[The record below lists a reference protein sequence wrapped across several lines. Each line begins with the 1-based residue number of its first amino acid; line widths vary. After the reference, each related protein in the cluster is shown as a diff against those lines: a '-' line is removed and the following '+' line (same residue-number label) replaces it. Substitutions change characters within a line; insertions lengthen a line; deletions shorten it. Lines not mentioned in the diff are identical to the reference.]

1 MQSNV
6 IKCCQI
12 LSNVIKN
19 CLSRFIVASRR
30 SILSPPLWLS
40 LCILDDV
47 CSYPEEYWQYFD
59 QKYQKLLITLIKFP
73 RMTFSIPS
81 VFQCTGNFWREDRF
95 NSLFTIFGSE
105 IQKTFDQILNDDFF
119 NPCVNVPATGITLNL
134 CALTILRTL
143 KIFIRNTITKS
154 Y

>member
-12 LSNVIKN
+12 LSNCIKCN
-19 CLSRFIVASRR
+19 KKSCLSRFIVASRR

-59 QKYQKLLITLIKFP
+59 QKYKKTIDHFDQDLGKLVWSNFQGWLFQSHLHLNVLASEITL
-73 RMTFSIPS
+73 T
-81 VFQCTGNFWREDRF
+81 
-95 NSLFTIFGSE
+95 L
-105 IQKTFDQILNDDFF
+105 
-119 NPCVNVPATGITLNL
+119 CVMM
-134 CALTILRTL
+134 CALIYGKNTEIL
-143 KIFIRNTITKS
+143 IRNTITKS